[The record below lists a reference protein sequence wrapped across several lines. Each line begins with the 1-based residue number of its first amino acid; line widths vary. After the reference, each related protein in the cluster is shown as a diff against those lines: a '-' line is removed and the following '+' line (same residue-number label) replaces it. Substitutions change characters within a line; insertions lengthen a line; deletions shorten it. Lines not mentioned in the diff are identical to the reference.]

1 MTQSMI
7 SVTQGK
13 VLLFAVEGASVP
25 EGMGHLVSTRGRY
38 VSISRFGSL
47 PVILYYGA
55 CRASTLFIGEYR
67 QSALSE
73 SSSRNSVM
81 KVQIATAA
89 LVLAA
94 VPGIAQNTGVSNPE
108 PVPITTTSDDNV
120 TTSAPASDA
129 AGRRPLAAKPQ
140 AGKPA
145 APSAPTGEVYGSY
158 VPYKGATTASI
169 VKHDEPVGDVDAQ
182 IVTSV
187 PEREGELGEGT
198 LLRVEMKESLSTAST
213 MPGTKFTA
221 QVVEAV
227 EKDGRVIIPI
237 GSILDGQV
245 TDIHGGRRIAG
256 GAAMHLEPRSIT
268 LPDGTHYVLHA
279 QLIDTSRSDFK
290 VDREGTLK
298 RREHPKETLAVM
310 SLATGSSAV
319 AGAMIGGG
327 VGAVVGAGLG
337 AGVSTFIWLKQDRQA
352 SIQKDVR
359 LVFSLTMPMMLTP
372 LNNGTVSSVMT
383 HAEMSQS
390 AGAAQ

>member
-1 MTQSMI
+1 
-7 SVTQGK
+7 
-13 VLLFAVEGASVP
+13 
-25 EGMGHLVSTRGRY
+25 
-38 VSISRFGSL
+38 
-47 PVILYYGA
+47 
-55 CRASTLFIGEYR
+55 
-67 QSALSE
+67 
-73 SSSRNSVM
+73 M

-94 VPGIAQNTGVSNPE
+94 IPGIAQSTGVSNPE
-108 PVPITTTSDDNV
+108 AAPITTTSDDNV
-120 TTSAPASDA
+120 TTSASDA
-129 AGRRPLAAKPQ
+129 AGRHPLAAKPQ
-140 AGKPA
+140 AGTPA
-145 APSAPTGEVYGSY
+145 KTSAPTDEVYGSY
-158 VPYKGATTASI
+158 VPYKGATTANI
-169 VKHDEPVGDVDAQ
+169 AKKDVPVGDVDVDAQ

-187 PEREGELGEGT
+187 PEREGELNEGT
-198 LLRVEMKESLSTAST
+198 LLRVEMKENLSTAST

-227 EKDGRVIIPI
+227 EKDGRVIVPI
-237 GSILDGQV
+237 GSILEGQV
-245 TDIHGGRRIAG
+245 TDVHGGRRIAG
-256 GAAMHLEPRSIT
+256 GAAIHLEPRSIT

-327 VGAVVGAGLG
+327 VGAVVGAGVG

-352 SIQKDVR
+352 SIKKDVR
-359 LVFSLTMPMMLTP
+359 LVFSLTMPMTLTP
-372 LNNGTVSSVMT
+372 LNNGTISRVLP
-383 HAEMSQS
+383 AEMSQS